1 MIYVVCLIEYFE
13 FLVDP
18 MRVVQEIS
26 HIKNANWPNVQC
38 PNEGM
43 PNDSKGARAG
53 YEALLRRSAHEPQAV
68 RGLSPDPPTAKC
80 N

>member
-43 PNDSKGARAG
+43 PNDSRGARAG
-53 YEALLRRSAHEPQAV
+53 F
-68 RGLSPDPPTAKC
+68 
-80 N
+80 